1 MKIITLLLLMITS
14 ITFGSAIQLGTDI
27 DGEAAQDLSGH
38 SVALSSDGSIV
49 AIGAHN
55 NDGKGSGSG
64 HVRLY
69 QWDGSSW
76 NQLGSDI
83 NGESLY

>member
-27 DGEAAQDLSGH
+27 DGEAIGDLSGY

-49 AIGAHN
+49 AIG
-55 NDGKGSGSG
+55 
-64 HVRLY
+64 
-69 QWDGSSW
+69 
-76 NQLGSDI
+76 
-83 NGESLY
+83 